1 MMIKNLFIFILF
13 IIIFIFYLCEL
24 DRNFMIQYDFYSY
37 YYNNFPKQILNGIHN
52 SVYRLY
58 EFRPQFDLN
67 KFKFHKYL
75 LNNKD
80 KLLNE
85 FNNVNKNKFEYAH
98 NTSKLLNENN
108 SYKYLR
114 IKFYNKIFENNLDHF
129 DTLKTLLKKYNN
141 IQTCFFSIMEK
152 KINIPYH
159 KGPYNGILRYHFPL
173 IVQNTKNCYLEV
185 LGKKFNY
192 EKPFL
197 FDDTFPHQLIKNDN
211 SYKVVLIIDIDN
223 PYSLFFNHHK
233 YI

>member
-24 DRNFMIQYDFYSY
+24 DRNFMIQYNFYSY
-37 YYNNFPKQILNGIHN
+37 YYENFPRQILNGIHN
-52 SVYRLY
+52 SIYRLY
-58 EFRPQFDLN
+58 EHRPQFDLN
-67 KFKFHKYL
+67 NFKFHKYL

-80 KLLNE
+80 KLLSE

-129 DTLKTLLKKYNN
+129 DTLKILLKKNNN

-152 KINIPYH
+152 KINIEYH

-173 IVQNTKNCYLEV
+173 IVKNTENCYLEV
-185 LGKKFNY
+185 FGKKFSYN
-192 EKPFL
+192 EPFL